1 MDTFWSLLKESVIV
15 QAVISLL
22 LVATYCAL
30 VLLGRL
36 VPTDFVNVL
45 LLVVGF
51 WMGGKTQQYLNSRG
65 TKPPVE

>member
-22 LVATYCAL
+22 LVATYCTL

-51 WMGGKTQQYLNSRG
+51 WMGGKTQQYLNRKAS
-65 TKPPVE
+65 PPPSE

>member
-1 MDTFWSLLKESVIV
+1 MDNFWTLLRESVIV
-15 QAVISLL
+15 QAVISLA
-22 LVATYCAL
+22 LVGTYCYL
-30 VLLGRL
+30 VIVAAA
-36 VPTDFVNVL
+36 VPDTFVNVL